1 VAARGGHPSAFQ
13 ALIFQVQINP
23 DFCARALPE
32 RRTLSCAFRFVRRS
46 IMVSAVRICKDETCA
61 MNAPSLNEIR
71 GAGSRDLTDEKMEQ
85 VREIL
90 VGDSVRRMEQRV
102 AFLEQRQADFEI
114 SIGRQL
120 DALEAR
126 IEALAGAAD
135 GDRRVT
141 FDALATSVA
150 GLSEQIRRISRG

>member
-1 VAARGGHPSAFQ
+1 
-13 ALIFQVQINP
+13 
-23 DFCARALPE
+23 
-32 RRTLSCAFRFVRRS
+32 
-46 IMVSAVRICKDETCA
+46 

-71 GAGSRDLTDEKMEQ
+71 GAVNRDVTDEKMEQ

-102 AFLEQRQADFEI
+102 SFLEQRQADFEV

-141 FDALATSVA
+141 FEALANSVSS
-150 GLSEQIRRISRG
+150 LSEQIRRISRG

>member
-1 VAARGGHPSAFQ
+1 LGGPNTF
-13 ALIFQVQINP
+13 
-23 DFCARALPE
+23 
-32 RRTLSCAFRFVRRS
+32 
-46 IMVSAVRICKDETCA
+46 DETSA

-71 GAGSRDLTDEKMEQ
+71 GAVNRDLTDEKMDQ

-90 VGDSVRRMEQRV
+90 VGDSMRSMDARL
-102 AFLEQRQADFEI
+102 AFLETRLNEFEV

-141 FDALATSVA
+141 FEALATSVA
-150 GLSEQIRRISRG
+150 SLSEQIRRISRG

>member
-1 VAARGGHPSAFQ
+1 
-13 ALIFQVQINP
+13 
-23 DFCARALPE
+23 
-32 RRTLSCAFRFVRRS
+32 
-46 IMVSAVRICKDETCA
+46 

-71 GAGSRDLTDEKMEQ
+71 GAANRDLTDEKMDQ

-90 VGDSVRRMEQRV
+90 VGDSMRSMDARLS
-102 AFLEQRQADFEI
+102 FLETRLNEYEV
-114 SIGRQL
+114 SIARQL

-135 GDRRVT
+135 GDRRAT
-141 FDALATSVA
+141 FEALATGVA

>member
-1 VAARGGHPSAFQ
+1 
-13 ALIFQVQINP
+13 
-23 DFCARALPE
+23 
-32 RRTLSCAFRFVRRS
+32 
-46 IMVSAVRICKDETCA
+46 

-71 GAGSRDLTDEKMEQ
+71 GAVNRDLTDEKMDQ

-90 VGDSVRRMEQRV
+90 VGDSMRSMDARL
-102 AFLEQRQADFEI
+102 AFLETRLNEFEV

-141 FDALATSVA
+141 FEALATSVA
-150 GLSEQIRRISRG
+150 SLSEQIRRISRG

>member
-1 VAARGGHPSAFQ
+1 
-13 ALIFQVQINP
+13 
-23 DFCARALPE
+23 
-32 RRTLSCAFRFVRRS
+32 
-46 IMVSAVRICKDETCA
+46 

-71 GAGSRDLTDEKMEQ
+71 GAVNRDMTDEKMEQ

-90 VGDSVRRMEQRV
+90 IGDSVRRMEARV
-102 AFLEQRQADFEI
+102 TFLETRLNEFEV

-135 GDRRVT
+135 GERRVT
-141 FDALATSVA
+141 FDALASSVA

>member
-1 VAARGGHPSAFQ
+1 
-13 ALIFQVQINP
+13 
-23 DFCARALPE
+23 
-32 RRTLSCAFRFVRRS
+32 
-46 IMVSAVRICKDETCA
+46 

-71 GAGSRDLTDEKMEQ
+71 GAANRDLTDEKMEQ

-90 VGDSVRRMEQRV
+90 VGDSVRRMEARV
-102 AFLEQRQADFEI
+102 SFLETRLNEFEV

-135 GDRRVT
+135 GERRVT

-150 GLSEQIRRISRG
+150 SLSEQIRRISRG